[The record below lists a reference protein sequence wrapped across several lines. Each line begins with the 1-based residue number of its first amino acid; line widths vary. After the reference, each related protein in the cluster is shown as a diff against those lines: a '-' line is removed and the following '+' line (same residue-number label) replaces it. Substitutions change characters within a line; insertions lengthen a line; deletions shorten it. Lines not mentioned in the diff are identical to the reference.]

1 MVRFINLAVL
11 EFRAKVNV
19 VIGCSKKLYSIEFS
33 LIKVLTILTESA
45 KMTNVGAEN
54 HNDNSLTL
62 FTMLLVKYLQDICF
76 VPYLYLA

>member
-1 MVRFINLAVL
+1 
-11 EFRAKVNV
+11 
-19 VIGCSKKLYSIEFS
+19 
-33 LIKVLTILTESA
+33 
-45 KMTNVGAEN
+45 MTNVGAEN